1 MRWGPI
7 ILLSLSALFTSCTH
21 AVAGEA
27 AAPAKPERLYPVLP
41 PRQADLEDRLLSA
54 SDIRAAVGLPEVKTI
69 PPLDTVLSTANT
81 VSDCAYGYS
90 LATRQQYLS
99 FSAARI
105 QAYSET
111 VGKVRRH
118 TIGTALIVFETASS
132 ASQQFEQFA
141 QRMSRCDGVRG
152 TTAVGGV
159 QESWTLSI
167 VHSGRDEVNWTRT
180 TDRSPWSCRLVARQR
195 ANYVASVM
203 FCRLDPED
211 DKTEALFTLLLDKLA
226 R

>member
-1 MRWGPI
+1 MRWAPAV
-7 ILLSLSALFTSCTH
+7 LLTAAALLASCTH
-21 AVAGEA
+21 AVEGDA
-27 AAPAKPERLYPVLP
+27 AAPARPEKLYPVLP

-54 SDIRAAVGLPEVKTI
+54 SDIRAAVGLPDIKTI
-69 PPLDTVLSTANT
+69 PAVETVLSTANT

-99 FSAARI
+99 FGAARI

-111 VGKVRRH
+111 VGRVRQH
-118 TIGTALIVFETASS
+118 TIGSALIVFETATS

-141 QRMSRCDGVRG
+141 QRMSRCDGVH
-152 TTAVGGV
+152 GV
-159 QESWTLSI
+159 TSVNGIAENWTLNI
-167 VHSGRDEVNWTRT
+167 GHSGQDEVNWTRT

-203 FCRLDPED
+203 FCRLDPND
-211 DKTEALFTLLLDKLA
+211 DKTEAMFTLLLDKLA